1 MPEVNVVQEL
11 KNDNIQEEMKITPKT
26 RAKAVAKP
34 KRRKA
39 RRGVTKRKPLKG
51 KKNTAVAIKP
61 KNVVKAAPKPKKV
74 VIKRGPRTTKK
85 VGITNNGNNCFMNA
99 VWQALR

>member
-1 MPEVNVVQEL
+1 MVQEL
-11 KNDNIQEEMKITPKT
+11 KHNNTQEKEKTIQKT
-26 RAKAVAKP
+26 RAKVVAKP
-34 KRRKA
+34 KKRKP
-39 RRGVTKRKPLKG
+39 RRGVTKRKTLKA
-51 KKNTAVAIKP
+51 KKNTAAVIKP
-61 KNVVKAAPKPKKV
+61 KNVVKATPKPKKV

>member
-1 MPEVNVVQEL
+1 MVQEL
-11 KNDNIQEEMKITPKT
+11 KNNNIQEEGKTIQKT
-26 RAKAVAKP
+26 RAKAVPKP
-34 KRRKA
+34 RKRKA
-39 RRGVTKRKPLKG
+39 RRGVTKRKTLKA
-51 KKNTAVAIKP
+51 KKNTTAVIKP
-61 KNVVKAAPKPKKV
+61 KNVVKAKPKPKKV

>member
-1 MPEVNVVQEL
+1 MVQEL
-11 KNDNIQEEMKITPKT
+11 KNNNIQEEGKTIPKT

-34 KRRKA
+34 KKRKA
-39 RRGVTKRKPLKG
+39 RRGVTKRKTLKA
-51 KKNTAVAIKP
+51 KTNTTAVIKP
-61 KNVVKAAPKPKKV
+61 KNAVKATPKPKKV

-85 VGITNNGNNCFMNA
+85 VGISNNGNNCFMNA